1 MKYTCTSETVCQHSS
16 SDTTQQNFSDSEHPD
31 VTQIC
36 QFLIDYVNPINKY
49 YNLIF
54 LAFII
59 YPHATAME
67 ENFVHFSM
75 TGISR

>member
-1 MKYTCTSETVCQHSS
+1 MKYTCTSETVCQHNS

-67 ENFVHFSM
+67 ENSVHFSM
-75 TGISR
+75 KGISI

>member
-1 MKYTCTSETVCQHSS
+1 MDLNKQGTC
-16 SDTTQQNFSDSEHPD
+16 
-31 VTQIC
+31 
-36 QFLIDYVNPINKY
+36 VNNS
-49 YNLIF
+49 IF

-75 TGISR
+75 KGISR